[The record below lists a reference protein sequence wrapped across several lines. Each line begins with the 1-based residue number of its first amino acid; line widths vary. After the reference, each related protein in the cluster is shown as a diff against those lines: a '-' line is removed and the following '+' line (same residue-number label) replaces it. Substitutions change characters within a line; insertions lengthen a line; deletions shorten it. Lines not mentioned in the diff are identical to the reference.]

1 LVQFLF
7 ATMKTVATALLP
19 FIASG
24 AECCWSVW
32 GDSSSCGG
40 YPIDANGARCNTD
53 WSQECSAVADCPEGS
68 PVPQPN
74 PQPVPRPTPVPVPN
88 PVPTPNP
95 TPKPRP
101 PKHSF
106 QIGGYLENWKN
117 YEGYQNGFNTVY
129 YSFLT
134 LDKKP
139 DADNP
144 QNIRWDGSHLYETMT
159 LGPADEV
166 MTKTDPEYDNQ
177 YEWQRVKVAQVMD
190 DCAAAGQS
198 FIWAIGGWSDLT
210 QTIGDDQLS
219 LFVEKVVNLLKIGGD
234 GIDFDWEHLSTAPAA
249 MVPQQRAIVGKA
261 IAALRVAFND
271 NGLADKTI
279 SYTTRWNCFWQSQ
292 DASKYNA
299 FEFSSDGECLDTLKH
314 VNSNDLD
321 WINLMMYDAGPGT
334 AFNGV
339 QYFGFNEYKAV
350 LELGSTV
357 IDKSKI
363 VMGFEPGNQAVAGIW
378 EGFDVDFQV
387 IDYMKQEGYGGV
399 MFWAINEGAAN
410 QNSAT
415 PQSAVHSW
423 QGNTGKN
430 SQYIA
435 QRVQAA
441 LSQQS
446 VVV

>member
-1 LVQFLF
+1 
-7 ATMKTVATALLP
+7 MKAVASTLLP
-19 FIASG
+19 LTGVG
-24 AECCWSVW
+24 AECCWSSW
-32 GDSSSCGG
+32 GDSSSCGN
-40 YPIDANGARCNTD
+40 YPSDANSGLCNTD
-53 WSQECSAVADCPEGS
+53 DWSQVCTTVADCSGGS
-68 PVPQPN
+68 PTPAPTPVPTSVPTPQPTPLPTPVPAPN
-74 PQPVPRPTPVPVPN
+74 PDPPTPTPRPTP
-88 PVPTPNP
+88 
-95 TPKPRP
+95 RP
-101 PKHSF
+101 SF
-106 QIGGYLENWKN
+106 QIGGYLENWVN
-117 YEGYQNGFNTVY
+117 YDGYKNGFNTVY

-134 LDKKP
+134 LDAKP
-139 DADNP
+139 NADSP
-144 QNIRWDGSHLYETMT
+144 QNMRWDGSHLYETMT

-166 MTKTDPEYDNQ
+166 MTKTDPEWDNQ

-210 QTIGDDQLS
+210 QTIGDDQLP

-279 SYTTRWNCFWQSQ
+279 SYTSRWNCFWQSQ

-299 FEFSSDGECLDTLKH
+299 FEFSSDGECLDTLKQ
-314 VNSNDLD
+314 VSSSGVD

-363 VMGFEPGNQAVAGIW
+363 VMGFEPGNQAVEGIW
-378 EGFDVDFQV
+378 EGFDIDFQV
-387 IDYMKQEGYGGV
+387 IDYMKQEGYGGI
-399 MFWAINEGAAN
+399 MFWAINEAAAN

-415 PQSAVHSW
+415 PQSTVHSW
-423 QGNTGKN
+423 QGSTGKN

-441 LSQQS
+441 LLQRS